1 VRSLLGYL
9 DVADKLLSKCEKG
22 NYCFWVPT
30 GLIQPYEASTVYGFD
45 CFFFKF
51 LKNPIMGDRLLLS
64 FKLPISTLNDI
75 LLTHPRGFPV
85 VPDDSKLCSKSE
97 IEAYLVNTKREF
109 LGKIGEA
116 SEKRKAEGESKG
128 ILKRLIIFGGRS
140 SDADIQYYRLLT
152 QYRFM
157 SELSSLLGYRD
168 EILNADVRKAFILYL
183 YESKSSSMY
192 ALTGEQ
198 EIKLLNHSKLLDFE
212 KIGAT
217 LGFLR

>member
-1 VRSLLGYL
+1 
-9 DVADKLLSKCEKG
+9 
-22 NYCFWVPT
+22 
-30 GLIQPYEASTVYGFD
+30 
-45 CFFFKF
+45 
-51 LKNPIMGDRLLLS
+51 M
-64 FKLPISTLNDI
+64 
-75 LLTHPRGFPV
+75 
-85 VPDDSKLCSKSE
+85 
-97 IEAYLVNTKREF
+97 
-109 LGKIGEA
+109 
-116 SEKRKAEGESKG
+116 
-128 ILKRLIIFGGRS
+128 KRLIIFGGRS

-212 KIGAT
+212 KIRAT